1 MKHWNAD
8 SRVVGCISNKD
19 YEASLQLRKYYKVI
33 PDDKA
38 AEHGY
43 LRIVDESGE
52 DYIYPQHYF
61 AQVELLRDLEEAL
74 LKAS

>member
-1 MKHWNAD
+1 MNHWNID
-8 SRVVGCISNKD
+8 SQVVGCISNKD

-33 PDDKA
+33 QDDKA
-38 AEHGY
+38 AKHGY
-43 LRIVDESGE
+43 LRVVDESGD
-52 DYIYPQHYF
+52 DYIYPEHYF